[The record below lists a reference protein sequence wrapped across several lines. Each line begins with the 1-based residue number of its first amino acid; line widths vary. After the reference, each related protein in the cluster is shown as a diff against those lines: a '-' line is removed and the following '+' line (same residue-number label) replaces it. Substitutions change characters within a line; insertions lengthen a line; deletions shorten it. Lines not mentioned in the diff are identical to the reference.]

1 VIIDAA
7 EHRRGLPHAFV
18 SSAGAPMGRA
28 ERQSSRGQW
37 GPGLPGWGLAF
48 RSPPTRQ
55 QVGARR
61 PVAAPG
67 SRDRRV
73 LLVFKSG
80 MLYKVPV
87 TRVLGRL
94 HAKEDQERKR
104 KVAPRATYPR
114 GPWTANTAVR
124 TVNLT
129 VTPARAPAYVARHAR
144 PDSDTHRDSRHQ
156 ISSPKSRRKKHDA
169 LTPLSPGERW

>member
-1 VIIDAA
+1 
-7 EHRRGLPHAFV
+7 
-18 SSAGAPMGRA
+18 MGRA

-73 LLVFKSG
+73 LLVSSRTC
-80 MLYKVPV
+80 YKVPV

-114 GPWTANTAVR
+114 GPWTANTAIR

-129 VTPARAPAYVARHAR
+129 VTPAPAYVARHAPRQPTPNILTKKPTEETRCTHTTQPGRTVVVGNAQRLVSGSVR
-144 PDSDTHRDSRHQ
+144 P
-156 ISSPKSRRKKHDA
+156 
-169 LTPLSPGERW
+169 TPHGGEE